1 MVLEVSTTL
10 LLAAYALPVVLGLA
24 LILPWTAPLF
34 LGMSEKLPFL
44 KTRRDRIFAG
54 LNLTLLAGLAISVQT
69 QWIHAKVS
77 EGANFC
83 ASNTIFSCDDVI
95 GNANY
100 NTMPVLDVSWGM
112 VGMCTFAFL
121 LFLSYASSKE
131 PNATWVKTCI
141 DLGTLMTFA
150 GLGVIGLLV
159 SYEIEMEK
167 ICQFCTM
174 AHIANIVA
182 LGGFIQL
189 RMMHGEKAWNDWW
202 KD

>member
-1 MVLEVSTTL
+1 MVLEVETTTL
-10 LLAAYALPVVLGLA
+10 LLAGYGLPVLIGLL
-24 LILPWTAPLF
+24 LILPGSESIF
-34 LGMSEKLPFL
+34 LGLSDRFPSL
-44 KTRRDRIFAG
+44 KSRRGRILSG
-54 LNLTLLAGLAISVQT
+54 LNLTLLGGLAVSVQT

-100 NTMPVLDVSWGM
+100 NTMPFLDVPWGM
-112 VGMCTFAFL
+112 VGLCTFSLL
-121 LFLSYASSKE
+121 LFFSYASSKE
-131 PNATWVKTCI
+131 PTASWVKNFI
-141 DLGTLMTFA
+141 DLGTFMTFI

-159 SYEIEMEK
+159 SYEVEMGK

-182 LGGFIQL
+182 LAGFVQL
-189 RMMHGEKAWNDWW
+189 RMMHGEKEWNG
-202 KD
+202 

>member
-1 MVLEVSTTL
+1 MVLEVETTTL
-10 LLAAYALPVVLGLA
+10 LLAGYGLPVLIGLL
-24 LILPWTAPLF
+24 LILPGSESIF
-34 LGMSEKLPFL
+34 LGLSDRFPSL
-44 KTRRDRIFAG
+44 KSRRGRILSG
-54 LNLTLLAGLAISVQT
+54 LNLTLLGGLAVSVQT

-100 NTMPVLDVSWGM
+100 NTMPVLDVPWGM
-112 VGMCTFAFL
+112 VGLCTFSL
-121 LFLSYASSKE
+121 LWFVSYASSKE
-131 PNATWVKTCI
+131 PTASWVKNFI
-141 DLGTLMTFA
+141 DLGTFMTFI

-159 SYEIEMEK
+159 SYEVEMGK

-182 LGGFIQL
+182 LAGFVQL
-189 RMMHGEKAWNDWW
+189 RMMHGEKEWNS
-202 KD
+202 